1 MVYDIEHITEYR
13 FHRPVELGL
22 HRLTFRPR
30 DGHDMRVLA
39 TELVITPTEQRVD
52 LVHDVYGNSVALV
65 LPAAQA
71 ERLQVVC
78 RFTVEHLGAE
88 GFNQPAA
95 SESAWMPPPYSMSER
110 LSLTPFLLP
119 SFDDPNLV
127 LRTWAQPFAE
137 AAENGG
143 GPRAV
148 VAQMCQA
155 IRSGFTYAA
164 REAEGVQ
171 TPRETLALGSG
182 SCRDFAT
189 LMIDALR
196 HLGIAAR
203 FVSGYLYSPPV
214 VSVVPMAPPAAAPAD
229 PTAMPLG
236 EGAATIAPLTTADV
250 VATATPPDTAA
261 PTAPAAAAE
270 MTLPVAEPGDAAPAL
285 PVPDVTHVGGGA
297 THAWVQVYLPDCG
310 WFPVDP
316 TNNLIGGTDL
326 IRLAVARE
334 AAEVSPLS
342 GTWWGAPEDFEGMSV
357 TVSVTA
363 RG

>member
-1 MVYDIEHITEYR
+1 MIYDIEHITEYR

-39 TELVITPTEQRVD
+39 TELIVTPTEQRVD
-52 LVHDVYGNSVALV
+52 LVQDVYGNSVALV

-71 ERLQVVC
+71 ERLQITC
-78 RFTVEHLGAE
+78 RFTVEHLGSD

-95 SESAWMPPPYSMSER
+95 SESAWMPPPYSTAER

-119 SFDDPNLV
+119 SFEDPGLK
-127 LRTWAQPFAE
+127 LRNWAQPFAE
-137 AAENGG
+137 AAADGG

-148 VAQMCQA
+148 VARMCEA
-155 IRSGFTYAA
+155 VRGGFTYAS
-164 REAEGVQ
+164 REAEGTQ
-171 TPRETLALGSG
+171 TPQQTLALGSG
-182 SCRDFAT
+182 ACRDLAT

-203 FVSGYLYSPPV
+203 FVSGYLYCPPV
-214 VSVVPMAPPAAAPAD
+214 PPAPA
-229 PTAMPLG
+229 
-236 EGAATIAPLTTADV
+236 E
-250 VATATPPDTAA
+250 
-261 PTAPAAAAE
+261 AAE
-270 MTLPVAEPGDAAPAL
+270 MAEADVSRDDAVAAQAGHA
-285 PVPDVTHVGGGA
+285 GGGA

-326 IRLAVARE
+326 IRLAIARE

-342 GTWWGAPEDFEGMSV
+342 GTWWGAPEDFDGMHV
-357 TVSVTA
+357 TVHVHA

>member
-13 FHRPVELGL
+13 FNRPVELGL

-39 TELVITPTEQRVD
+39 TQLVITPTEQRVD
-52 LVHDVYGNSVALV
+52 LVHDVYANSVALV
-65 LPAAQA
+65 QPAPQA
-71 ERLQVVC
+71 ERLQIVC
-78 RFTVEHLGAE
+78 RFTVDHLGAA

-95 SESAWMPPPYSMSER
+95 SESAWMPPPYSTSER

-148 VAQMCQA
+148 VARMTEA
-155 IRSGFTYAA
+155 IRSGFFYNA
-164 REAEGVQ
+164 RDAEGVQ
-171 TPRETLALGSG
+171 TPQQTLYFGSG

-203 FVSGYLYSPPV
+203 FVSGYLYSPPH
-214 VSVVPMAPPAAAPAD
+214 AQNGQLA
-229 PTAMPLG
+229 G
-236 EGAATIAPLTTADV
+236 N
-250 VATATPPDTAA
+250 
-261 PTAPAAAAE
+261 
-270 MTLPVAEPGDAAPAL
+270 
-285 PVPDVTHVGGGA
+285 VGGGA

-342 GTWWGAPEDFEGMSV
+342 GTWWGAPADFAGMSV
-357 TVSVTA
+357 TVNVVA